1 MVNHSLDFIMITS
14 LEMSSLKSETDMVT
28 SYLHIFVHEKVYMT
42 IEFAKLARV
51 DIMLVYDLNALLIL
65 LWQIKCL
72 FAKML
77 TISVMAAVNIKLV
90 YNLNALLM
98 LLR

>member
-1 MVNHSLDFIMITS
+1 
-14 LEMSSLKSETDMVT
+14 
-28 SYLHIFVHEKVYMT
+28 MT
-42 IEFAKLARV
+42 IEFVKLARV
-51 DIMLVYDLNALLIL
+51 DIMLVYDLNILLIL

-77 TISVMAAVNIKLV
+77 TISVIAAVDIKLV

>member
-1 MVNHSLDFIMITS
+1 
-14 LEMSSLKSETDMVT
+14 
-28 SYLHIFVHEKVYMT
+28 MT
-42 IEFAKLARV
+42 IEFVKLARV
-51 DIMLVYDLNALLIL
+51 DIMLVYDLNILLIL
-65 LWQIKCL
+65 LRQIKCL

-77 TISVMAAVNIKLV
+77 TISVIAAVNIKLV

>member
-1 MVNHSLDFIMITS
+1 M
-14 LEMSSLKSETDMVT
+14 KSETDKTT
-28 SYLHIFVHEKVYMT
+28 SYLHICVHEKGYMT
-42 IEFAKLARV
+42 IEFVKLARV
-51 DIMLVYDLNALLIL
+51 DIMLVYDLNILLIL
-65 LWQIKCL
+65 LQQIKCL

-77 TISVMAAVNIKLV
+77 TISVIAAVDIKLV

>member
-1 MVNHSLDFIMITS
+1 M
-14 LEMSSLKSETDMVT
+14 KSETNKAT
-28 SYLHIFVHEKVYMT
+28 SYLHICVHEKGYMT
-42 IEFAKLARV
+42 IEFAKFARI

-65 LWQIKCL
+65 LWQMKCL

-77 TISVMAAVNIKLV
+77 TISVIAVVNIKLV

-98 LLR
+98 LL